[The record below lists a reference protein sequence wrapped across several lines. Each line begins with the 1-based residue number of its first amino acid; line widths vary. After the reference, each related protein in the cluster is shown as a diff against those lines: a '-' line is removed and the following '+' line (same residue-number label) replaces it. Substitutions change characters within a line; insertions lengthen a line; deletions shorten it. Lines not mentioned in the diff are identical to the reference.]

1 VTKELGKARA
11 LTGILAAQSAEM
23 RAKGAA
29 LIQQA
34 DRLLCESWNER
45 MWSDG
50 EPIDPSPTI
59 DQAINGGFPCWKSS
73 VHGARRRTTSIWQLL
88 STRRPPSCTIL
99 QAVCAAASAPRTGG
113 VRRRPCSN
121 LIGSC
126 FTPEWRSRLRSQQ
139 ESLTLAYSN
148 HERTPK
154 VQTATAY
161 LETLNPE
168 QRRAVEHGPAGGLAS
183 PPLLVI
189 AGAGSGKTNTLAHRV
204 AHLIVQ
210 GADPR
215 RILLMTFS
223 RRAASE
229 MTKRVERIARK
240 VLGDNAGIMTDA
252 LTWAGT
258 YHGIG
263 ARLLRE
269 YAEQIGLDPAFTIH
283 DREDS
288 ADLMNLV
295 RHEKGF
301 SKTESRF
308 PTKGA
313 CLSIYSRCVNA
324 EMPIEQVIGTSYP
337 WCAGWAAE
345 LKELF
350 AAYVEAKQKQNV
362 LDYDDLLLYWAQMV
376 GDAGFADDIGGRFD
390 HVLVDEYQ
398 DTNRLQSSI
407 LLALKPG
414 GRGLTVVGDDA
425 QSIYSFRAATVRNIL
440 DFPNQFSPPANIITL
455 DRNYRSTQTILAA
468 ANGVISLS
476 KERFTK
482 NLWTERTSGAKPQLV
497 TVRDEADQARFIVE
511 RILENRESGTLLK
524 EQAVLFRTSSHS
536 GPLEIELTR
545 RNIPFVKFGGLK
557 FLDAAHIK
565 DMLAL
570 LRFVEN
576 PRDRVAGF
584 RLLHLLPG
592 IGSATAQRVLDH
604 MAEAADPITALAGI
618 PTPPRTGD
626 DWKGF
631 VETLGNLRYSEW
643 PVDLERARLWYEPH
657 LDRIHEDAET
667 RRADLLQLEQIA
679 SGYPSRERF
688 LTELTLDPPDATS
701 DQAGVPLLDEDYLI
715 LSTIHSAKGQEWKSV
730 YLLNV
735 VDGCMPSDLGAGT
748 SAEIEEERR
757 LLYVAMTRAK
767 DDLHLVVPQR
777 FFVHGQHAQGDR
789 HLYASRTRFIPEKLL
804 GLFERTAW
812 PFVPAGTGARTAGPG
827 PRVDIGARM
836 RGMWR

>member
-1 VTKELGKARA
+1 M
-11 LTGILAAQSAEM
+11 LA
-23 RAKGAA
+23 
-29 LIQQA
+29 
-34 DRLLCESWNER
+34 
-45 MWSDG
+45 
-50 EPIDPSPTI
+50 
-59 DQAINGGFPCWKSS
+59 
-73 VHGARRRTTSIWQLL
+73 
-88 STRRPPSCTIL
+88 ST
-99 QAVCAAASAPRTGG
+99 AAS
-113 VRRRPCSN
+113 
-121 LIGSC
+121 
-126 FTPEWRSRLRSQQ
+126 
-139 ESLTLAYSN
+139 
-148 HERTPK
+148 
-154 VQTATAY
+154 Y

-168 QRRAVEHGPAGGLAS
+168 QRRAVEHGVAADSHVGA
-183 PPLLVI
+183 PLLVI

-204 AHLIVQ
+204 AHLIVS

-229 MTKRVERIARK
+229 MSRRVERIARK
-240 VLGDNAGIMTDA
+240 VLGADARIMTDA
-252 LTWAGT
+252 LNWAGT
-258 YHGIG
+258 FHGIG

-269 YAEQIGLDPAFTIH
+269 YADQIGLNPAFTIH

-295 RHEKGF
+295 RHERGL

-308 PTKGA
+308 PAKGT

-324 EMPIEQVIGTSYP
+324 ETQLEQVLRASYP
-337 WCAGWAAE
+337 WCSGWAAE
-345 LKELF
+345 LKDLF

-362 LDYDDLLLYWAQMV
+362 LDYDDLLLYWAQMMN
-376 GDAGFADDIGGRFD
+376 DAGIADDVGGRFD
-390 HVLVDEYQ
+390 QVLVDEYQ
-398 DTNRLQSSI
+398 DTNRLQSSV

-440 DFPNQFSPPANIITL
+440 DFPDQFCPRAELITL
-455 DRNYRSTQTILAA
+455 DRNYRSTQPILSA
-468 ANGVISLS
+468 ANGVIDLA

-482 NLWTERTSGAKPQLV
+482 NLWTERTSSAKPHLV
-497 TVRDEADQARFIVE
+497 AVRDEADQARYIVE
-511 RILENRESGTLLK
+511 RILENREEGALLK
-524 EQAVLFRTSSHS
+524 QQAVLFRTSSHS
-536 GPLEIELTR
+536 GPLEVELTR

-557 FLDAAHIK
+557 FLDAAHVK
-565 DMLAL
+565 DLLAL

-584 RLLHLLPG
+584 RVLHLLPG
-592 IGSATAQRVLDH
+592 IGPASAQRILDH
-604 MAEAADPITALAGI
+604 MAEATDPLGALCNLRC
-618 PTPPRTGD
+618 PPRTGD
-626 DWKGF
+626 DWTAF
-631 VETLGNLRYSEW
+631 VETIGNLRYTEW
-643 PVDLERARLWYEPH
+643 PSDLERARLWYEPH
-657 LDRIHEDAET
+657 LERIHEDAEV
-667 RRADLLQLEQIA
+667 RRADLIQLEQIA
-679 SGYPSRERF
+679 GGYPSRQRF

-730 YLLNV
+730 YVLNV

-777 FFVHGQHAQGDR
+777 FFTHGQHSQGDR
-789 HLYASRTRFIPEKLL
+789 HVYASRTRFIPEKLL
-804 GLFERTAW
+804 GLFERTNW
-812 PFVPAGTGARTAGPG
+812 PTASADAAARGPTQG
-827 PRVDIGARM
+827 PRVDIAARM